1 MRLRSG
7 SSGYPIISCTGVNIS
22 CTTCASLSHCINYY
36 IILTVGRIETT
47 TKKLQGFEGS
57 NESHFVQ
64 TFMVH
69 HDRAV
74 PDEVCLE

>member
-1 MRLRSG
+1 MN
-7 SSGYPIISCTGVNIS
+7 VS
-22 CTTCASLSHCINYY
+22 CTTCASLFHCINYF

-47 TKKLQGFEGS
+47 AKKLQGFDRS

-64 TFMVH
+64 TFMVC

>member
-1 MRLRSG
+1 MHL
-7 SSGYPIISCTGVNIS
+7 YFTVYIIFF
-22 CTTCASLSHCINYY
+22 
-36 IILTVGRIETT
+36 ILTVGRIETT
-47 TKKLQGFEGS
+47 AKKLQGFDRS